1 MQGYNGCIF
10 AYGQTGSGKT
20 YTILGPSTD
29 AGILTNSADDVGLLP
44 RILIYMF
51 EEIHKR
57 EAQENVHYSC
67 FVSFMEI
74 YNEKMKDLLNPQETR
89 KLNILWFIS
98 HGSFIQLIRENSSSK
113 DHHISIENLTIQ
125 SVSNATDARC
135 IVEQGLQNRQV
146 GVTNMNIRSS
156 RSHAVF
162 TVYITCEVRIRL
174 IDHI

>member
-29 AGILTNSADDVGLLP
+29 AEILTNSADDVGLLP

-89 KLNILWFIS
+89 KLNIL
-98 HGSFIQLIRENSSSK
+98 
-113 DHHISIENLTIQ
+113 
-125 SVSNATDARC
+125 
-135 IVEQGLQNRQV
+135 
-146 GVTNMNIRSS
+146 
-156 RSHAVF
+156 
-162 TVYITCEVRIRL
+162 
-174 IDHI
+174 